1 MAKRKKSNL
10 QWIKETLELKPDH
23 HWESPPG
30 YKIFVAGRGAVR
42 LNVPQNWVFEPQ
54 ETSFKLSQT
63 EHQYKILLSPYPDKY
78 RFFTITLKMGQGGYL
93 YCPH

>member
-23 HWESPPG
+23 HWEGPDD

-42 LNVPQNWVFEPQ
+42 FNVPQNWVFEPQ
-54 ETSFKLSQT
+54 EKSFKFMD
-63 EHQYKILLSPYPDKY
+63 KKPPDDD
-78 RFFTITLKMGQGGYL
+78 FL
-93 YCPH
+93 